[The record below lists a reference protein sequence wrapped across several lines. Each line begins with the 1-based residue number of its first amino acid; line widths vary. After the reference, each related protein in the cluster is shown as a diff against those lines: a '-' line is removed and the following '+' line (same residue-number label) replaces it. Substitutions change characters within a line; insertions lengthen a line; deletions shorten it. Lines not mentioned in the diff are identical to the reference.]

1 MEAKQNKNILKRK
14 NHKKRT
20 LNLIKIFLVITMKV
34 AEALDE
40 LQDPYISITKSCG
53 KNYPIWIEIKS

>member
-1 MEAKQNKNILKRK
+1 METKHNKNILRRK

-40 LQDPYISITKSCG
+40 LQDPYISITKCCG
-53 KNYPIWIEIKS
+53 KNYPIWVEIKS